1 MQPKDEDKKKCG
13 NGKISIRRLKCSKN
27 IVKLIFQNMIGKT
40 LFDGILIKTSKTKNV
55 DEKMHKN

>member
-1 MQPKDEDKKKCG
+1 MQPKDESKKKCG
-13 NGKISIRRLKCSKN
+13 NGKISIRKLKNTKN

-40 LFDGILIKTSKTKNV
+40 LFDGILVKVSKAKNV